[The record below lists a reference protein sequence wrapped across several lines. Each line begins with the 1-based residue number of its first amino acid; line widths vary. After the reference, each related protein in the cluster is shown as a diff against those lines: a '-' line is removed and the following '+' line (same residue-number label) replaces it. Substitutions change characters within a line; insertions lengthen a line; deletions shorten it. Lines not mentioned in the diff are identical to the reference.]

1 MRFTLA
7 SAIFVVFAAMLTIF
21 TVEAAAINRREP
33 LPVASPYVEVR
44 VDAGSDVGS
53 TYARRAHARDFTR
66 EARDFSADTVVESRS
81 EAGETYARRA
91 HARDFSREARDFSA
105 DTVVESRAEAGNVDG
120 NLVKRLHAR
129 DWRSIH

>member
-44 VDAGSDVGS
+44 VDAGSDVGIDLKLERPMLEGL
-53 TYARRAHARDFTR
+53 T
-66 EARDFSADTVVESRS
+66 
-81 EAGETYARRA
+81 
-91 HARDFSREARDFSA
+91 ARDFSREARDFSA